1 MRPYIFIMLLISPL
15 VFGCESF
22 LSEVPD
28 DRTELK
34 DVESIKAL
42 LVSAYPEGHYML
54 QGEWMS
60 DNADDKGTWQ
70 VSVYPQMQEEAY
82 KWEESSTNDY
92 DSPNKYWD
100 ACYKAIAA
108 ANHALEAIDN
118 LGNTAEL
125 KPYRGEALVARA
137 YAHFMLVNFWGKHY
151 NPATVAT
158 DLGVAYVE
166 EPEREA
172 LVIYTRKTV
181 KEVYDLIERDLTEGL
196 PLLRD
201 NAYDVAKYHFT
212 KAAGAAFAA
221 RYYLYRGDAWDKV
234 QNYCTEVLGEGT
246 GYKDQLRNYTQN
258 YLPVSSN
265 VIEYMKLYTNYGEPA
280 ILLLTNGV
288 SVWWRAECFSRYG
301 LSLSKKNEI
310 FPDNDPVCGGKLIY
324 PIFGAAPTY
333 VLYKSYEYFKNT
345 YPGSTTGR
353 PYVFC
358 AALTMEEVVL
368 NRAEAYTMTKDYE
381 RALADINTF
390 LSMRITSYNPTS
402 HTVTL
407 EKVKRFYS
415 EQKNSIE
422 LAPWYKD
429 QMDAD
434 QMLMLK
440 YITDLRRREFCSEG
454 MRWFDVKRFYIEVI
468 HKEYG
473 TSNQSV
479 LTKDDPRRLLQIP
492 VSAVSYGME
501 PNPR

>member
-1 MRPYIFIMLLISPL
+1 MRSYIFIVLLFSTLFI
-15 VFGCESF
+15 GCESF

-60 DNADDKGTWQ
+60 DNAYDKGTWQ

-82 KWEESSTNDY
+82 KWEENKTNDY
-92 DSPNKYWD
+92 DSPTKYWD
-100 ACYKAIAA
+100 ACYRAIAA

-118 LGNTAEL
+118 LGNTPEL
-125 KPYRGEALVARA
+125 QPYRGEALVARA

-151 NPATVAT
+151 NPATMAS

-166 EPEREA
+166 KPEKEA

-181 KEVYDLIERDLTEGL
+181 KEVYEFIERDLTEGL

-221 RYYLYRGDAWDKV
+221 RYYLYRGDSWDKV
-234 QNYCTEVLGEGT
+234 QAYCTEVLGEGT
-246 GYKDQLRNYTQN
+246 GYKDLLRNYTQN

-288 SVWWRAECFSRYG
+288 SIWWRAESFSRYG

-358 AALTMEEVVL
+358 VAFSMEEVAL
-368 NRAEAYTMTKDYE
+368 NRAEAYTMTKDYDK
-381 RALADINTF
+381 ALADINLF
-390 LSMRITSYNPTS
+390 LSTRITSYNPTS

-407 EKVKRFYS
+407 EKIKRFYG
-415 EQKNSIE
+415 EQKNGVE
-422 LAPWYKD
+422 LEPWYKD
-429 QMDAD
+429 QIDAD
-434 QMLMLK
+434 QMLVLK
-440 YITDLRRREFCSEG
+440 YITDLKRREFCSEG
-454 MRWFDVKRFYIEVI
+454 MRWFDVKRFNIEVT

-473 TSNQSV
+473 TQNKYI
-479 LTKDDPRRLLQIP
+479 LTKDDPRRLLQVP
-492 VSAVSYGME
+492 VTAVSYGME

>member
-1 MRPYIFIMLLISPL
+1 MRSYIFIILLFSTL
-15 VFGCESF
+15 FLGCESF

-82 KWEESSTNDY
+82 KWEENTTNDY
-92 DSPNKYWD
+92 DSPTKYWD
-100 ACYKAIAA
+100 ACYRAIAA

-118 LGNTAEL
+118 LGNTPEL
-125 KPYRGEALVARA
+125 QPYRGEALVARA

-151 NPATVAT
+151 NPATMAS

-166 EPEREA
+166 KPEKEA
-172 LVIYTRKTV
+172 LVIYTRNTV
-181 KEVYDLIERDLTEGL
+181 KEVYEFIERDLTEGL

-221 RYYLYRGDAWDKV
+221 RYYLYRGDSWDKV
-234 QNYCTEVLGEGT
+234 QAYCTEVLGEGT
-246 GYKDQLRNYTQN
+246 GYKDLLRNYTQN

-288 SVWWRAECFSRYG
+288 SIWWRAESFSRYG

-358 AALTMEEVVL
+358 VAFSMEEVAL
-368 NRAEAYTMTKDYE
+368 NRAEAYTMTKDYDK
-381 RALADINTF
+381 ALADINLF
-390 LSMRITSYNPTS
+390 LSTRITSYNPTS

-407 EKVKRFYS
+407 EKIKRFYG
-415 EQKNSIE
+415 EQKNGVE
-422 LAPWYKD
+422 LEPWYKD
-429 QMDAD
+429 QIDAD
-434 QMLMLK
+434 QMLVLK
-440 YITDLRRREFCSEG
+440 YITDLKRREFCSEG
-454 MRWFDVKRFYIEVI
+454 MRWFDVKRFNIEVT

-473 TSNQSV
+473 TQNKYI
-479 LTKDDPRRLLQIP
+479 LTKDDPRRLLQVP
-492 VSAVSYGME
+492 VTAVSYGME

>member
-1 MRPYIFIMLLISPL
+1 MKSYIFIILLFSTFFL
-15 VFGCESF
+15 GCESF

-70 VSVYPQMQEEAY
+70 ISIYPQMQGEAY
-82 KWEESSTNDY
+82 NWEESTTNDY
-92 DSPNKYWD
+92 DSPTKYWD
-100 ACYKAIAA
+100 ACYRAIAA

-118 LGNTAEL
+118 LGNPSEL
-125 KPYRGEALVARA
+125 QPYRGEALVARA

-151 NPATVAT
+151 NPATMAS

-166 EPEREA
+166 KPEKEA
-172 LVIYTRKTV
+172 LVLYTRNTV
-181 KEVYDLIERDLTEGL
+181 KEVYEFIERDLTEGL

-221 RYYLYRGDAWDKV
+221 RYYLYRGDSWDKV
-234 QNYCTEVLGEGT
+234 QAYCTEVLGEGT
-246 GYKDQLRNYTQN
+246 GYKDLLRNYTQN

-288 SVWWRAECFSRYG
+288 SIWWRAESFSRYG

-324 PIFGAAPTY
+324 PIYGAAPTY

-358 AALTMEEVVL
+358 VAFSMEEVAL
-368 NRAEAYTMTKDYE
+368 NRAEAYTMTKDYDK
-381 RALADINTF
+381 ALADINLF
-390 LSMRITSYNPTS
+390 LSTRITSYTPTS

-407 EKVKRFYS
+407 EKIKRYYG
-415 EQKNSIE
+415 EQKNGIE
-422 LAPWYKD
+422 LDPWYKD
-429 QMDAD
+429 QIDAD
-434 QMLMLK
+434 QMLVLK
-440 YITDLRRREFCSEG
+440 YITDLKRREFCSEG
-454 MRWFDVKRFYIEVI
+454 MRWFDVKRFNIEVT

-473 TSNQSV
+473 TQNENI

-492 VSAVSYGME
+492 VTAVSYGME